1 MQAAARVSA
10 CASVL
15 LLTFASVGQPARVD
29 AAQAVTVED
38 VIAKNLAARG
48 GAEKLRSLNSVKIT
62 GVVSTQ
68 GIEVPMTSWAMRPN
82 RLRRE
87 TKFQDQNIV
96 MAFDGKTVW
105 GINPMTGST
114 APQELTG
121 PQADLTRDEA
131 AFDPLLL
138 TYKERGHSVEFVG
151 TESVEGTEA
160 YHLKVTKKSGSIEH
174 YYLNA
179 ATGLE
184 MRTVTT
190 LERNGM
196 TAEVTTDLGKYQT
209 VDGMQVAFSL
219 KQSVKGNVVAQVTL
233 QKVEFNVPIEE
244 DFFRMP
250 KK

>member
-1 MQAAARVSA
+1 MLGILRVTA
-10 CASVL
+10 CAAVM
-15 LLTFASVGQPARVD
+15 LLTFMPAVTPSAAA
-29 AAQAVTVED
+29 AAQAATLDD

-48 GAEKLRSLNSVKIT
+48 GAEKLRSLTSVKIS
-62 GVVSTQ
+62 GVITAQ
-68 GIEVPMTSWAMRPN
+68 GMELPMTSWAMRPN

-131 AFDPLLL
+131 TFDPLFL
-138 TYKERGHSVEFVG
+138 TYKERGHAIELVG
-151 TESVEGTEA
+151 NETVEGTEVH
-160 YHLKVTKKSGSIEH
+160 HLKVTKKSGSIEH

-179 ATGLE
+179 STGLE
-184 MRTVTT
+184 MRTVST

-196 TAEVTTDLGKYQT
+196 TAEVTTDLSDYQT
-209 VDGMQVAFSL
+209 VDGMQVAFSM
-219 KQSVKGNVVAQVTL
+219 KQSMNGNVVTQVKL
-233 QKVEFNVPIEE
+233 QKVEFNVPIQE
-244 DFFRMP
+244 DLFRMP
-250 KK
+250 K